1 MHSHRSLQ
9 HAPVRA
15 SGLARISHGKH
26 AAAPA
31 RTRRARGVIVLAVA
45 SGSLGVA
52 AAVSSAHGIQGP
64 AAPHPAAGGNTSVTT
79 LSVSSNSV
87 IPNRPWLY

>member
-9 HAPVRA
+9 HVPVRA

-31 RTRRARGVIVLAVA
+31 RTRKARGIVVLAVA

-52 AAVSSAHGIQGP
+52 AAVSSAHGISGP
-64 AAPHPAAGGNTSVTT
+64 AGPHPAAGGNAAATT
-79 LSVSSNSV
+79 LSVSPNTV
-87 IPNRPWLY
+87 ISNRPWMY

>member
-15 SGLARISHGKH
+15 GGLARISHGKH
-26 AAAPA
+26 AAASA
-31 RTRRARGVIVLAVA
+31 RSRKARDVIVLAFA

-52 AAVSSAHGIQGP
+52 AAVSSVHGIQGP
-64 AAPHPAAGGNTSVTT
+64 VVPHPTVGGITSATT
-79 LSVSSNSV
+79 LSVSPSSV
-87 IPNRPWLY
+87 ISNRPWLY

>member
-15 SGLARISHGKH
+15 IGLARIAHGKH

-31 RTRRARGVIVLAVA
+31 RTRKARGIIVLAVA

-52 AAVSSAHGIQGP
+52 AAVSSAHGISGP
-64 AAPHPAAGGNTSVTT
+64 TVPHPSTGGNTAATT
-79 LSVSSNSV
+79 LSVSPNTV
-87 IPNRPWLY
+87 ISNRPWMY